1 MIEDKVWAC
10 AHQIMKQYGDAAGFR
25 AAQRAEELLADGD
38 MDEHRTWLRILARIR
53 DLNRMEPGSGIQ

>member
-1 MIEDKVWAC
+1 
-10 AHQIMKQYGDAAGFR
+10 MKQYGDAAGFR